1 MPHIASLRLTLIAFL
16 SAVSALVAVHA
27 HGIASEP
34 ITIGIA
40 EIDYKDTSGESQDQ
54 QAAHAIR
61 AKHFAEALRRDLG
74 ASGKYKIV
82 MLDCGKDQCSAES
95 QIPED
100 LIAAAKKAGA
110 RLLVYGGVHKM
121 STLVQN
127 MKAQVVDVTA
137 DRLVLDRLIT
147 FRGDSD
153 NSWKR
158 AEDFLAKQ
166 LLEQPLAE

>member
-1 MPHIASLRLTLIAFL
+1 MRLLAGL
-16 SAVSALVAVHA
+16 SAMLLLSLAVLTGGWRVQA
-27 HGIASEP
+27 AEP

-40 EIDYKDTSGESQDQ
+40 EVDYKDTSGEQRDQ
-54 QAAHAIR
+54 QASHADR
-61 AKHFAEALRRDLG
+61 AKRFAESLRQDLG

-82 MLDCGKDQCSAES
+82 ALDCGKEPCSVES

-127 MKAQVVDVTA
+127 MKAQAVDVEA
-137 DRLVLDRLIT
+137 DKLVFERLIT
-147 FRGDSD
+147 FRGDD
-153 NSWKR
+153 DESWQR
-158 AEDFLAKQ
+158 AERFLAKE
-166 LLEQPLAE
+166 LLQQPLAQ

>member
-1 MPHIASLRLTLIAFL
+1 MRHIRLLQALPIALLLIAVGL
-16 SAVSALVAVHA
+16 HIQAA
-27 HGIASEP
+27 EP
-34 ITIGIA
+34 ITIGVA
-40 EIDYKDTSGESQDQ
+40 EIDYHDTSGEQRDQ
-54 QAAHAIR
+54 LAAHAER
-61 AKHFAEALRRDLG
+61 ATRFAEALRKDLG

-82 MLDCGKDQCSAES
+82 TLDCGKNPCSVEN

-127 MKAQVVDVTA
+127 MKAQAVDVAA
-137 DRLVLDRLIT
+137 DRLVFERLIT

-153 NSWKR
+153 GAWAR
-158 AEDFLAKQ
+158 AEGFLAKE
-166 LLEQPLAE
+166 LLEQPLAQ